1 MLQCISIFI
10 FIKCKTQGTSA
21 DCDFSEESSPE
32 EIVPLPGELFALF
45 SPELFSLHPYLL
57 IQYNLLSVQGERNRD
72 DTNWMDVLYI
82 SNIPGNIEIFHFPE
96 ILEEDNVPSYG
107 SGSGSG
113 STYARTRDSKR
124 ESITT
129 VISPEY
135 EREILQ
141 VAKIH
146 HNIYPICIYST
157 FDFVGEILE

>member
-1 MLQCISIFI
+1 
-10 FIKCKTQGTSA
+10 
-21 DCDFSEESSPE
+21 
-32 EIVPLPGELFALF
+32 
-45 SPELFSLHPYLL
+45 
-57 IQYNLLSVQGERNRD
+57 
-72 DTNWMDVLYI
+72 MDVLYI
-82 SNIPGNIEIFHFPE
+82 SNIAGNIERFHFPE

-113 STYARTRDSKR
+113 STYTRTRDSKR

-146 HNIYPICIYST
+146 HNIYPNHL
-157 FDFVGEILE
+157 FVSSIRGIEIFRSHLGSRKADQLKI